1 MGTKK
6 RRGGKKDKGKRIRVE
21 SNPKPLIPKLT
32 AQKKGR
38 VRTGKKGENK
48 KSKKKVFGIDSNRGQ
63 REEEEAIES

>member
-6 RRGGKKDKGKRIRVE
+6 RRGKKTDKGKRIRVE

-32 AQKKGR
+32 AQKKVEYAR
-38 VRTGKKGENK
+38 EKKGENK